1 MKILERI
8 VQKLTS
14 ARFLLTLIVGITFS
28 IYALQGNLSSTEVI
42 TVFTSVTA
50 FYFTKDR
57 ESTSTNKDEEK

>member
-1 MKILERI
+1 MKEKIITRI

-28 IYALQGNLSSTEVI
+28 IYALQGNLSSAEVI

-57 ESTSTNKDEEK
+57 TN

>member
-57 ESTSTNKDEEK
+57 DNSVVNKDEDK